1 MGINPLLSSAIAHG
15 TAYQILAKPVSSSA
29 LIPKI
34 ESVQLVASSSGT
46 IATQWSISFE
56 QLASSL
62 TRILGKATTAEVLEC
77 LRVGQIM
84 RLPGKYN
91 SYEVIRLGYRKPS
104 ERITG
109 LKRKAGV
116 R

>member
-1 MGINPLLSSAIAHG
+1 
-15 TAYQILAKPVSSSA
+15 

-109 LKRKAGV
+109 LKRKTGV